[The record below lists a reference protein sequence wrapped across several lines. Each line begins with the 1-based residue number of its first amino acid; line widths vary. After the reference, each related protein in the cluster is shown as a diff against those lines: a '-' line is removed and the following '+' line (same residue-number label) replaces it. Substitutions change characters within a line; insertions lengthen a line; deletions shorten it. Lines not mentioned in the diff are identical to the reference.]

1 MNISAWNGLGMRG
14 NASCPMILENVKIDE
29 RFRIGA
35 AGSGLDQIFNTVGP
49 FFYNGISSCLWW
61 SWVLNPSDSIIDY
74 Q

>member
-1 MNISAWNGLGMRG
+1 MRG

-49 FFYNGISSCLWW
+49 FFFYNGISSCL
-61 SWVLNPSDSIIDY
+61 
-74 Q
+74 